1 MESLAGASFKV
12 SADLYKKCR
21 LNPVADATGIH
32 FQQSVES
39 NQLKKYIYLY
49 IKTKP
54 SD

>member
-21 LNPVADATGIH
+21 LKPVADATGIH

-39 NQLKKYIYLY
+39 KPFKKHICLY
-49 IKTKP
+49 IKSKP
-54 SD
+54 SE